1 MTHIKDISETIMIE
15 TTTDAVKVTLNAK
28 QYQLDRLEQY
38 QLFLTQKKHLLSGQ
52 IVESSE
58 EKLVIQ
64 YQKSK
69 QIYSLQ
75 EYLKRTELFQRLLL
89 AQKINFLSEFLS
101 SPIQPFIHP
110 ANLFLFGE
118 EIIVAH
124 RGFAHS
130 IIPYEITEEEFL
142 KQYRALILT
151 ILHPKFDYEQL
162 IEGNGT
168 LKDEFSKRI
177 QRANSVAEIDRM
189 IGEQVV
195 QQKTKRASE
204 IQMVNKRSYFMFKWG
219 TLLLSISTIGL
230 ALTTGIYAFDKLPA
244 QERISSAETQYI
256 ANNYAGVLTTLK
268 DDKPED
274 LPSGAQYVAA
284 VSAVQLD
291 NLSNEQKTAILNN
304 ISQKSN
310 ENTLLYWIYIGRGD
324 FERSLDIAQN
334 LGDHQYILHAYTKL
348 YDATRAN
355 NKMSGQKKQELLT
368 SYEEE
373 INKYL
378 EILESETDSNEA
390 N

>member
-38 QLFLTQKKHLLSGQ
+38 QIFLTQKKHLLSGQ

-230 ALTTGIYAFDKLPA
+230 ALTTGIYAPA

-310 ENTLLYWIYIGRGD
+310 ENTLLYWIYIGRGN

>member
-219 TLLLSISTIGL
+219 TLLLSISTTGL

-268 DDKPED
+268 EDKPED

-310 ENTLLYWIYIGRGD
+310 ENTLLYWIYIGRGN

-348 YDATRAN
+348 YDA
-355 NKMSGQKKQELLT
+355 SKQQDEWT
-368 SYEEE
+368 EEARV
-373 INKYL
+373 INKL
-378 EILESETDSNEA
+378 
-390 N
+390 